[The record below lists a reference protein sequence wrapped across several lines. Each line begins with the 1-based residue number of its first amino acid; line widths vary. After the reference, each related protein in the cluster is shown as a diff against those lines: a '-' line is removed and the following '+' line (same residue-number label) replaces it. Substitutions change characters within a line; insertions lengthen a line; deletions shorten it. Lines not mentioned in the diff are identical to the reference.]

1 MLNGLWL
8 GMVVLAVL
16 VGAAAGRLREVTEGA
31 FAMADT
37 AVMKIALPLAGVMA
51 LWLGLMR
58 LAERSGLVQVIAGG
72 LRPLLRRLFPEVPE
86 NHPAMGAMVMN
97 LAANMLGLANAATP
111 LGLRA
116 MRHLETLNPRPG
128 TATNAMCTFLAIN
141 TSSIQLIPTT
151 TVAIL
156 AAQKSQDPTAIV
168 GTSLIATFFSTLAGI
183 SAVKWMQNWRV
194 FRAEAAGGTA
204 SPEPVPAGAA
214 AVPAEA
220 APDITA
226 EPPAAPLSPRGRA
239 LVWFLVAGFA
249 VLWLWIAAAPES
261 YRASSAAVHGMLFPG
276 KAPAAAGA
284 VDASAQG
291 FLLRGIGTLSLLAVP
306 FLIAFFPVY
315 ASLRGVKVYEEFVEG
330 AKEGFSVALRIIP
343 FLVAILVA
351 VGMFRGAGG
360 IEFLQRLLSPLL
372 TPLGF
377 PPDLLPIT
385 LVRPLSGGA
394 TTALFAELVQRVGP
408 DSLTAR
414 MAGTIM
420 GSTETT
426 FYVIAVYFGSVAVRR
441 TRHAVAAGLTA
452 DFVGVVAS
460 VIVCRLM
467 FG

>member
-16 VGAAAGRLREVTEGA
+16 IGAAAGRLREVTEGA

-116 MRHLETLNPRPG
+116 MRHLESLNPRPG

-168 GTSLIATFFSTLAGI
+168 GTALIATFFSTLAGI

-194 FRAEAAGGTA
+194 FRVDPTGETVVPAAVASLETAAEA
-204 SPEPVPAGAA
+204 
-214 AVPAEA
+214 PAEV
-220 APDITA
+220 
-226 EPPAAPLSPRGRA
+226 PAAPLSPRGRI
-239 LVWFLVAGFA
+239 LVWLLVAGFA
-249 VLWLWIAAAPES
+249 ALWLWVSAAPES
-261 YRASSAAVHGMLFPG
+261 YRAF
-276 KAPAAAGA
+276 
-284 VDASAQG
+284 
-291 FLLRGIGTLSLLAVP
+291 
-306 FLIAFFPVY
+306 
-315 ASLRGVKVYEEFVEG
+315 
-330 AKEGFSVALRIIP
+330 
-343 FLVAILVA
+343 
-351 VGMFRGAGG
+351 
-360 IEFLQRLLSPLL
+360 
-372 TPLGF
+372 
-377 PPDLLPIT
+377 
-385 LVRPLSGGA
+385 
-394 TTALFAELVQRVGP
+394 
-408 DSLTAR
+408 
-414 MAGTIM
+414 
-420 GSTETT
+420 
-426 FYVIAVYFGSVAVRR
+426 
-441 TRHAVAAGLTA
+441 
-452 DFVGVVAS
+452 
-460 VIVCRLM
+460 
-467 FG
+467 

>member
-37 AVMKIALPLAGVMA
+37 AVMKIALPLAGVKA

-204 SPEPVPAGAA
+204 PPGPVPAGAA
-214 AVPAEA
+214 AVPAET
-220 APDITA
+220 APDVTA

-249 VLWLWIAAAPES
+249 VLWLWISAAPES

>member
-8 GMVVLAVL
+8 GMVVIAVL
-16 VGAAAGRLREVTEGA
+16 VGAVAGRLREVTDGA
-31 FAMADT
+31 FAMADL

-72 LRPLLRRLFPEVPE
+72 LRPVLRRLFPEVPE

-116 MRHLETLNPRPG
+116 MRHLEALNPRPG

-141 TSSIQLIPTT
+141 TSSIQLIPATT
-151 TVAIL
+151 IAIL

-168 GTSLIATFFSTLAGI
+168 GTALIATFFSTLAGI
-183 SAVKWMQNWRV
+183 SAVKWMQNWRM
-194 FRAEAAGGTA
+194 FRVEPAGPGETTAVAATAAGGGA
-204 SPEPVPAGAA
+204 PEPELP
-214 AVPAEA
+214 P
-220 APDITA
+220 
-226 EPPAAPLSPRGRA
+226 EPAPLSARGRA
-239 LVWFLVAGFA
+239 VIALLVAG
-249 VLWLWIAAAPES
+249 VLGLWLWITVAPES
-261 YRASSAAVHGMLFPG
+261 QRAFTAAVHGALFDG
-276 KAPAAAGA
+276 KAPAAAPDVA
-284 VDASAQG
+284 AQSMM
-291 FLLRGIGTLSLLAVP
+291 LRGIGTLSLLAVP

-330 AKEGFSVALRIIP
+330 AKEGFSVSLRIIP

-360 IEFLQRLLSPLL
+360 IEFMQRLLSPLL

-441 TRHAVAAGLTA
+441 TRHAVAAGLIA

-467 FG
+467 FA

>member
-1 MLNGLWL
+1 
-8 GMVVLAVL
+8 
-16 VGAAAGRLREVTEGA
+16 
-31 FAMADT
+31 
-37 AVMKIALPLAGVMA
+37 
-51 LWLGLMR
+51 
-58 LAERSGLVQVIAGG
+58 
-72 LRPLLRRLFPEVPE
+72 
-86 NHPAMGAMVMN
+86 
-97 LAANMLGLANAATP
+97 LANAATP

-116 MRHLETLNPRPG
+116 MRHLEALNPRPG

-141 TSSIQLIPTT
+141 TSSIQLIPATT
-151 TVAIL
+151 IAIL

-168 GTSLIATFFSTLAGI
+168 GTALIATFFSTLAGI
-183 SAVKWMQNWRV
+183 SAVKWMQNWRM
-194 FRAEAAGGTA
+194 FRAEPAGPGETTAVAATAAGGGT
-204 SPEPVPAGAA
+204 PEPELP
-214 AVPAEA
+214 P
-220 APDITA
+220 
-226 EPPAAPLSPRGRA
+226 EPAPLSARGRA
-239 LVWFLVAGFA
+239 VIALLMAGA
-249 VLWLWIAAAPES
+249 LGLWLWITVAPES
-261 YRASSAAVHGMLFPG
+261 HRVFTAAVHGALFDG
-276 KAPAAAGA
+276 KAPAAAPDVA
-284 VDASAQG
+284 AQSMM
-291 FLLRGIGTLSLLAVP
+291 LRGIGTLSLLAVP

-330 AKEGFSVALRIIP
+330 AKEGFSVSLRIIP

-452 DFVGVVAS
+452 DFAGV
-460 VIVCRLM
+460 
-467 FG
+467 

>member
-8 GMVVLAVL
+8 GMVVIAVL
-16 VGAAAGRLREVTEGA
+16 VGAAAGRLREVTDGA
-31 FAMADT
+31 FAMADL

-72 LRPLLRRLFPEVPE
+72 LRPVLRRLFPEVPE

-116 MRHLETLNPRPG
+116 MRHLEALNPRPG

-141 TSSIQLIPTT
+141 TSSIQLIPATT
-151 TVAIL
+151 IAIL

-168 GTSLIATFFSTLAGI
+168 GTALIATFFSTLAGI
-183 SAVKWMQNWRV
+183 SAVKWMQNWRM
-194 FRAEAAGGTA
+194 FRVEPAGPGETTAVAASAAGGGT
-204 SPEPVPAGAA
+204 PEPELP
-214 AVPAEA
+214 P
-220 APDITA
+220 
-226 EPPAAPLSPRGRA
+226 EPAPLSARGRA
-239 LVWFLVAGFA
+239 VIALLVAG
-249 VLWLWIAAAPES
+249 VLGLWLWITVAPES
-261 YRASSAAVHGMLFPG
+261 QRAFTAAVHGALFDG
-276 KAPAAAGA
+276 KAPAAAPDVA
-284 VDASAQG
+284 AQSMM
-291 FLLRGIGTLSLLAVP
+291 LRGIGTLSLLAVP

-330 AKEGFSVALRIIP
+330 AKEGFSVSLRIIP

-360 IEFLQRLLSPLL
+360 IEFMQRLLSPLL

-441 TRHAVAAGLTA
+441 TRHAVAAGLIA

-467 FG
+467 FA

>member
-8 GMVVLAVL
+8 GMVVIAVL
-16 VGAAAGRLREVTEGA
+16 VGAAAGRLREVTDGA
-31 FAMADT
+31 FAMADL

-72 LRPLLRRLFPEVPE
+72 LRPVLRRLFPEVPE

-116 MRHLETLNPRPG
+116 MRHLEALNPRPG

-141 TSSIQLIPTT
+141 TSSIQLIPATT
-151 TVAIL
+151 IAIL

-168 GTSLIATFFSTLAGI
+168 GTALIATFFSTLAGI
-183 SAVKWMQNWRV
+183 SAVKWMQNWRM
-194 FRAEAAGGTA
+194 FRLEPAGPGETTAVAASAAGGGT
-204 SPEPVPAGAA
+204 PEPELP
-214 AVPAEA
+214 P
-220 APDITA
+220 
-226 EPPAAPLSPRGRA
+226 EPAPLSARGRA
-239 LVWFLVAGFA
+239 VIALLVAG
-249 VLWLWIAAAPES
+249 VLGLWLWITVAPES
-261 YRASSAAVHGMLFPG
+261 QRAFTAAVHGALFDG
-276 KAPAAAGA
+276 KAPAAAPDVA
-284 VDASAQG
+284 AQSMM
-291 FLLRGIGTLSLLAVP
+291 LRGIGTLSLLAVP

-330 AKEGFSVALRIIP
+330 AKEGFSVSLRIIP

-360 IEFLQRLLSPLL
+360 IEFMQRLLSPLL

-441 TRHAVAAGLTA
+441 TRHAVAAGLIA

-467 FG
+467 FA

>member
-8 GMVVLAVL
+8 GMVVIAVL
-16 VGAAAGRLREVTEGA
+16 VGAAAGRLREVTDGA
-31 FAMADT
+31 FAMADL

-72 LRPLLRRLFPEVPE
+72 LRPVLRRLFPEVPE

-116 MRHLETLNPRPG
+116 MRHLEALNPRPG

-141 TSSIQLIPTT
+141 TSSIQLIPATT
-151 TVAIL
+151 IAIL

-168 GTSLIATFFSTLAGI
+168 GTALIATFFSTLAGI
-183 SAVKWMQNWRV
+183 SAVKWMQNWRM
-194 FRAEAAGGTA
+194 FRVEPAGPGETTAVAATAAGGGA
-204 SPEPVPAGAA
+204 PEPELP
-214 AVPAEA
+214 P
-220 APDITA
+220 
-226 EPPAAPLSPRGRA
+226 EPAPLSARGRA
-239 LVWFLVAGFA
+239 VIALLVAG
-249 VLWLWIAAAPES
+249 VLGLWLWITVAPES
-261 YRASSAAVHGMLFPG
+261 QRAFTAAVHGALFDG
-276 KAPAAAGA
+276 KAPAAAPDVA
-284 VDASAQG
+284 AQSMM
-291 FLLRGIGTLSLLAVP
+291 LRGIGTLSLLAVP

-330 AKEGFSVALRIIP
+330 AKEGFSVSLRIIP

-360 IEFLQRLLSPLL
+360 IEFMQRLLSPLL

-441 TRHAVAAGLTA
+441 TRHAVAAGLIA

-467 FG
+467 FA

>member
-8 GMVVLAVL
+8 GMVVIAVL
-16 VGAAAGRLREVTEGA
+16 VGAAAGRLREVTDGA
-31 FAMADT
+31 FAMADL

-72 LRPLLRRLFPEVPE
+72 LRPVLRRLFPEVPE

-116 MRHLETLNPRPG
+116 MRHLEALNPRPG

-141 TSSIQLIPTT
+141 TSSIQLIPATT
-151 TVAIL
+151 IAIL

-168 GTSLIATFFSTLAGI
+168 GTALIATFFSTLAGI
-183 SAVKWMQNWRV
+183 SAVKWMQNWRM
-194 FRAEAAGGTA
+194 FRVEPAGPGETTAVAATAAGGGT
-204 SPEPVPAGAA
+204 PEPELP
-214 AVPAEA
+214 P
-220 APDITA
+220 
-226 EPPAAPLSPRGRA
+226 EPAPLSARGRA
-239 LVWFLVAGFA
+239 VIALLVAG
-249 VLWLWIAAAPES
+249 VLGLWLWITVAPES
-261 YRASSAAVHGMLFPG
+261 QRAFTAAVHGALFDG
-276 KAPAAAGA
+276 KAPAAAPDVA
-284 VDASAQG
+284 AQSMM
-291 FLLRGIGTLSLLAVP
+291 LRGIGTLSLLAVP

-330 AKEGFSVALRIIP
+330 AKEGFSVSLRIIP

-360 IEFLQRLLSPLL
+360 IEFMQRLLSPLL

-414 MAGTIM
+414 IAGTIM

-441 TRHAVAAGLTA
+441 TRHAVAAGLIA

-467 FG
+467 FA

>member
-16 VGAAAGRLREVTEGA
+16 IGAAAGRLREVTEGA

-116 MRHLETLNPRPG
+116 MRHLESLNPRPG

-168 GTSLIATFFSTLAGI
+168 GTALIATFFSTLAGI

-194 FRAEAAGGTA
+194 FRVE
-204 SPEPVPAGAA
+204 PAGET
-214 AVPAEA
+214 AVPAAVASVETAAEA
-220 APDITA
+220 PA
-226 EPPAAPLSPRGRA
+226 EVPAAPLSPRGRI
-239 LVWFLVAGFA
+239 LVWLLVAGFA
-249 VLWLWIAAAPES
+249 GLWLWISAAPDS
-261 YRASSAAVHGMLFPG
+261 YRAVSAAVHAALFPG
-276 KAPAAAGA
+276 KASASLAADPA
-284 VDASAQG
+284 SQG
-291 FLLRGIGTLSLLAVP
+291 FLLRGVGTLSLLAVP
-306 FLIAFFPVY
+306 FLIAFFPTY

-360 IEFLQRLLSPLL
+360 IEFLQRMLSPLL

-377 PPDLLPIT
+377 PPDLLPMT

-452 DFVGVVAS
+452 DFAGVVAS
-460 VIVCRLM
+460 VVVCRLM